1 MGGSRVQVN
10 KPHKSRFSS
19 KSSRNLHKTSVKDRL
34 AIAKSERNVGKG
46 ARAARIQ
53 RNKMIRDQKRAAVL
67 KEKREL
73 SGSRSPPRVIVL
85 FALCASVDL
94 ESLADDLL
102 SLLSKDTCVVL
113 SGTVA
118 SSEYRTRITV
128 LKAPHGDLLSCME
141 MAKVADLMV
150 FVASARSSCEETD
163 SYYIDSFGN
172 QCLSVFRSLG
182 LPSTAVFIR
191 DLSTDLKQR
200 NELKK
205 MCTSSL
211 ASEFPE
217 DCKFY
222 PADTKDELHKFLWLF
237 KEQRLKVPHWRTQ
250 RSYLLSQ
257 KVDAEYDGNSEK
269 CTLFL
274 TGYLRSRNLSVNQ
287 LVHVSGAGDFQLS
300 KIEVL
305 KDPCPLNSRKNQ
317 DLMDADEMHDAEVIG
332 SLAPDPQNQE
342 ALVVENIPDPLAG
355 EQTWPTEAEIAKAD
369 EDKKKKKIK
378 KRSLP
383 HGTSEYQAAWIVD
396 DSDEEESDCDNENDD
411 GMVLDE
417 GEDGFPGQENRYS
430 DFDGDGASLRL
441 GDSDEETDIDSVMME
456 VDNLTRE
463 KIEDELKELKE
474 AHAADEEFPDE
485 VDTPLDV
492 PARKRFAKYRGLKSF
507 RTSSWDPKESLPQDY
522 ARIFEFD
529 NFKRT
534 QKHVLAKAL
543 ELDQENREDCIPVG
557 SYARLHI
564 MGVPS
569 AVASKLSLLAKTIPV
584 TACGLLKHESKVSVL
599 HFSVKKH
606 ETYDAP
612 IKSKEELIFHV
623 GFRQFVGRP
632 IFSSEFINTDKN
644 KMERFLHA
652 GRFSV
657 ASIYAPISFPPLPTI
672 ILKRAGEDAAPAVA
686 AVGSLKT
693 VDADRIILKRVI
705 LTGYPQ
711 RVSKRKASVRHMF
724 YNPEDVKW
732 FKPVELYTKRGLRGR
747 IKEPVGTHGT
757 MKCLLNG
764 VLEQRDTPM
773 LRVMSAPFDYG
784 PELKFHNGAVI
795 KIAQ

>member
-10 KPHKSRFSS
+10 KAHKSRFSS
-19 KSSRNLHKTSVKDRL
+19 KSSRHLHKTSAKDR
-34 AIAKSERNVGKG
+34 IAKTERNVGKG

-53 RNKMIRDQKRAAVL
+53 RNKMIREQKRAAIL

-73 SGSRSPPRVIVL
+73 SGSTCPPRVIVL
-85 FALCASVDL
+85 FALSASVDL
-94 ESLADDLL
+94 ESLAVDLL
-102 SLLSKDTCVVL
+102 SSLSEDSSAVL

-118 SSEYRTRITV
+118 SSEYRTRTTV
-128 LKAPHGDLLSCME
+128 LKAPHGDLVSCME
-141 MAKVADLMV
+141 MAKVADLLV
-150 FVASARSSCEETD
+150 FVVSAEETD
-163 SYYIDSFGN
+163 SDYIDSFGN

-182 LPSTAVFIR
+182 LPSTVVFVR
-191 DLSTDLKQR
+191 DLPTELKQR

-205 MCTSSL
+205 RCTSCL

-222 PADTKDELHKFLWLF
+222 PADTKDDLHKFLWLF
-237 KEQRLKVPHWRTQ
+237 KEQRLKVPLWRTQ
-250 RSYLLSQ
+250 RPYLMAQ
-257 KVDAEYDGNSEK
+257 KVNAVYDGNSEK
-269 CTLFL
+269 CTLLL
-274 TGYLRSRNLSVNQ
+274 TGYLRARSLSVNQ
-287 LVHVSGAGDFQLS
+287 LVHVSGAGDFQLC

-305 KDPCPLNSRKNQ
+305 KDPFPLNSRKNLN
-317 DLMDADEMHDAEVIG
+317 LMDSDEKRDMEVIG
-332 SLAPDPQNQE
+332 SLVPDLQNQE

-355 EQTWPTEAEIAKAD
+355 EQTWPTEAEIAEAD
-369 EDKKKKKIK
+369 EDQKQKKIR

-383 HGTSEYQAAWIVD
+383 RGTSEYQAAWIVD
-396 DSDEEESDCDNENDD
+396 YSDEESDCDNEDDD

-417 GEDGFPGQENRYS
+417 MEDGLPGREGNQYLE
-430 DFDGDGASLRL
+430 FDGDEASLRF
-441 GDSDEETDIDSVMME
+441 GDSEEETDNDSVMME
-456 VDNLTRE
+456 VDNLTKE
-463 KIEDELKELKE
+463 KIQDELKELKE

-485 VDTPLDV
+485 VDTPLDL

-522 ARIFEFD
+522 ARIFDFD
-529 NFKRT
+529 NFRRT

-543 ELDQENREDCIPVG
+543 ESEQENREDCIPVG

-564 MGVPS
+564 KEVPS
-569 AVASKLSLLAKTIPV
+569 AVASKLCVLAETIPI

-606 ETYDAP
+606 ETYEAP

-632 IFSSEFINTDKN
+632 IFSSEFINTNKN

-657 ASIYAPISFPPLPTI
+657 ASIYAPISFPPLPSI
-672 ILKRAGEDAAPAVA
+672 ILKRSGEDATPAVA

-693 VDADRIILKRVI
+693 IDPDRIILKRVI

-711 RVSKRKASVRHMF
+711 RVSKRKASVKHMF

-732 FKPVELYTKRGLRGR
+732 FKPIELYSKRGLRGR
-747 IKEPVGTHGT
+747 IKEPVGTHGAI
-757 MKCLLNG
+757 KCLLNG
-764 VLEQRDTPM
+764 VLEQRDTVCMNLYKRAYPKWPNHHFP
-773 LRVMSAPFDYG
+773 LQDF
-784 PELKFHNGAVI
+784 
-795 KIAQ
+795 